1 MKPANVMSPAPV
13 LGLLPPE
20 PDPVAGCPTC
30 RDLARQREEA
40 RAARDGSR
48 VSDCNVL
55 IRAHPTDPGPRSGGA
70 ETPAGVAEVTAA
82 AGG

>member
-1 MKPANVMSPAPV
+1 MSRRTTMSPPPV

-20 PDPVAGCPTC
+20 PDPVADCAKC

-55 IRAHPTDPGPRSGGA
+55 IRAHPHGPRPRGW
-70 ETPAGVAEVTAA
+70 
-82 AGG
+82 

>member
-1 MKPANVMSPAPV
+1 MIHRTTRSPPPV
-13 LGLLPPE
+13 LGLLPAE
-20 PDPVAGCPTC
+20 PDPVADCPKC

-55 IRAHPTDPGPRSGGA
+55 IRAHPHGPRPSRLRY
-70 ETPAGVAEVTAA
+70 
-82 AGG
+82 